1 MRPES
6 MIDVDARQE
15 LGRQLGPGERL
26 LWAGRPRQGIFLRSA
41 DLLLIPFSLLWG
53 GFAFFW
59 EYSVVTSNAPFFMS
73 LWGIPFVLIGVYF
86 IVGRFFVDAR
96 QRARTFYGLTNER
109 VLIVSGIRRTTV
121 RSLQLRSLSD
131 VALSEWPDGT
141 GTLTFGP
148 VHPFQTWHAGA
159 SWPGLGNQLS
169 PTLESVPSAR
179 AVYDSIRAAQR
190 EAAS

>member
-1 MRPES
+1 MWFES

-15 LGRQLGPGERL
+15 LARQLGPGERL

-59 EYSVVTSNAPFFMS
+59 EYSVATSNAPFFMS

-148 VHPFQTWHAGA
+148 VHPFQTWHASA

>member
-6 MIDVDARQE
+6 MIDVDVRQE
-15 LGRQLGPGERL
+15 LGIQLGTGERL

-59 EYSVVTSNAPFFMS
+59 EYSMVTSNAPFFMS

-121 RSLQLRSLSD
+121 RSLQLRSMSD
-131 VALSEWPDGT
+131 VALSEGPDGT

-148 VHPFQTWHAGA
+148 VHPFQTWHTG
-159 SWPGLGNQLS
+159 SWWPGLGNQLS
-169 PTLESVPSAR
+169 PTLESVASAR
-179 AVYDSIRAAQR
+179 AVYDAIRAAQR